1 MDLPDEIRNRIYE
14 FALTPEDGLAIGI
27 GKLDRLGVPT
37 EATEGILTTWSDNYV
52 DRRTFLHG
60 QHSLTQI
67 KGTRDEFFF
76 YATNTFAISIQRS
89 DFWDWDCRPQTGAW
103 FKEIGPENIK
113 HLKKLM
119 VFWHQGGNPA
129 NNPQTLEQFL
139 AQEGVTLP
147 DGVDVQFRDGVEH

>member
-67 KGTRDEFFF
+67 KGTRDEIFFLCNE
-76 YATNTFAISIQRS
+76 YLRHQHTAQRFLGLGLPS
-89 DFWDWDCRPQTGAW
+89 TDRGVVQGDWPGEYQAPQKAHG
-103 FKEIGPENIK
+103 
-113 HLKKLM
+113 L
-119 VFWHQGGNPA
+119 
-129 NNPQTLEQFL
+129 L
-139 AQEGVTLP
+139 APGRQSG
-147 DGVDVQFRDGVEH
+147 